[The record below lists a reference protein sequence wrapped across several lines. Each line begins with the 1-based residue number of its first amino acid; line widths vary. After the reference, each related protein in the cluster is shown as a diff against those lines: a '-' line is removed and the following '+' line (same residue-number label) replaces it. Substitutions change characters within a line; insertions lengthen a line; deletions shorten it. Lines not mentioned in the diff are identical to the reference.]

1 MEMADP
7 RQRLLT
13 LSQERGVSLS
23 RLSALLSR
31 NPSYLQQF
39 VRKGSPRKLEETDR
53 ATLARF
59 FGVSEDEL
67 GAPEEVSQ
75 TREGTAGPDWIDVP
89 RLELGVSAG
98 PGALDP
104 DAKVELIDGEVIEMA
119 PEGMQHV
126 RAKMQL
132 AMSFMSRAGDA
143 VRVIVDSTLRLSST
157 SAPDPDLYLYDAA
170 LALDSLDGAS
180 VGLVIEVS
188 GRSLARDI
196 SMKAELYARN
206 GVRDYWVVDV
216 AARKIIIHRDP
227 RDGAY
232 GSVSTALV
240 DEAVAPLAFP
250 DLPLRLSDL
259 PVIR

>member
-1 MEMADP
+1 MNAQAEPADDWP
-7 RQRLLT
+7 RYRFSSEEAERLLAAGMAEAARPFT
-13 LSQERGVSLS
+13 L
-23 RLSALLSR
+23 
-31 NPSYLQQF
+31 
-39 VRKGSPRKLEETDR
+39 D
-53 ATLARF
+53 
-59 FGVSEDEL
+59 
-67 GAPEEVSQ
+67 
-75 TREGTAGPDWIDVP
+75 DVFEMM
-89 RLELGVSAG
+89 RI
-98 PGALDP
+98 GALDP

-119 PEGMQHV
+119 PEGVPHV

-170 LALDSLDGAS
+170 LPLDSLDGGS

-188 GRSLARDI
+188 GASLARDL
-196 SMKAELYARN
+196 SMKATLYARH

-216 AARKIIIHRDP
+216 AARKIIVHRDP

-232 GSVSTALV
+232 GSVFAALA